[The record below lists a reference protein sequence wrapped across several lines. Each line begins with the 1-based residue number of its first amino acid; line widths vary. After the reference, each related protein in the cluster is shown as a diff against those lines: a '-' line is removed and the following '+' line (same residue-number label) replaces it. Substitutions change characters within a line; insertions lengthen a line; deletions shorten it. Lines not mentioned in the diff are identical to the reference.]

1 MTKKK
6 RKKILYISG
15 GILALIIILLV
26 WQGSRGPEPVYSTVE
41 ALRASLLQTVSETG
55 TVKPLK
61 KLDLNFPQVGKISKI
76 EVAVGDRVVK
86 GQVLAELENDSLLI
100 REQEAIAALDLAVN
114 NKNKL
119 ISGATAT
126 EIAVMQAQV
135 NQARSAYQGASE
147 DYSRTLASVEETI
160 RQAEKRLADLED
172 KTANTPTALEQSV
185 VAAQLN
191 LENGRATYQQSINNS
206 ENNFLTSADYSVS
219 IANTAIDKV
228 ATVLDDED
236 LNNVFSIKNLSYK
249 NQTEFYYD
257 QAKGLRSAAEAALD
271 AARIDGTEEK
281 FNALNVAVSS
291 YLNSTFKAANN
302 CYSAL
307 ENSIVYASLTQT
319 EMDSFK
325 ASISAQITAVNAGVS
340 SLQGAKYN
348 LDNSFLSYKNN
359 IASLSEALRQ
369 VEVNLSDGLLAAQNS
384 LSSARLTGDK
394 QINAAKMSMNNAKET
409 WGVAER
415 QLSKLKAPARFEDI
429 NLADAQIK
437 QAQANLD
444 LVKKQQEDSILKAPI
459 DGQIVSLNYEMG
471 EQFSAA
477 KPMFSML
484 TENDFEIEVDISETD
499 ISKIKVG
506 DFTEITFD
514 AFGENY
520 KFDGKVY
527 SVEPSATVIQGVIY
541 YKVKITIA
549 TPSEDS
555 PANDKFSAI
564 KPEMTANITINTDRR
579 DEALVVPGRAVVDK
593 NGQGKFVR
601 VLEGKT
607 VKEVPVSIGLSGDEG
622 LVEIIQGEINPG
634 DLIITFIK

>member
-415 QLSKLKAPARFEDI
+415 QLSKLKAPARSEDI